1 MITPLTGWYL
11 FVLGLATGMVILD
24 MTVYRKL
31 SPRWL
36 RWLLLALAAFT
47 GSRYLTMALFAHT
60 ASPQRWWF
68 LRHCWMASSIG
79 LTVPSVLVLD
89 QLLRH
94 PSWSAKK
101 VLQYFS
107 PFIAVYL
114 AVIIFG
120 RFSPSNDPSLGSLQ
134 PVLTGAW
141 PAVIA
146 YVQGVFVLGFAAL
159 CVLILTQVR
168 SRRVRG
174 AVLGLLCAHLYLGLD
189 GVLLALGHV
198 YFRPFL
204 FSEII
209 ALAAIGHAFDTAL
222 QRA

>member
-1 MITPLTGWYL
+1 MFL
-11 FVLGLATGMVILD
+11 LGLAAGMVILD
-24 MTVYRKL
+24 MTVYWKL

-36 RWLLLALAAFT
+36 RRLLLALAAFT

-60 ASPQRWWF
+60 TNPQRWWF

-120 RFSPSNDPSLGSLQ
+120 RFSPSTDPSLGSLQ
-134 PVLTGAW
+134 PALTGAW
-141 PAVIA
+141 PGVIA
-146 YVQGVFVLGFAAL
+146 VVQSVFVLGFVTL
-159 CVLILTQVR
+159 CALILTQVR
-168 SRRVRG
+168 SRRVRT
-174 AVLGLLCAHLYLGLD
+174 AVIGLLVAHLYLGVD
-189 GVLLALGHV
+189 GVMLATGHA

-204 FSEII
+204 FSEIV
-209 ALAAIGHAFDTAL
+209 ALAAIGHAFDVAL